1 MSRGIR
7 EQIVKDF
14 TDFYDRNALAKENF
28 QTIEVRIPKT
38 TFAGIIYNALVDQGE
53 NPAEKG
59 FDEWC
64 TKAFADWNRHSNTLI
79 GSTGKPGRVRNW
91 KVLSLSLIH
100 I

>member
-64 TKAFADWNRHSNTLI
+64 TKAFADWNIPCMSVTLDT
-79 GSTGKPGRVRNW
+79 SHFEM
-91 KVLSLSLIH
+91 S
-100 I
+100 